1 MWGRGVEVMVVV
13 RSEGH
18 GGGGRVIVGAEV
30 FVVIVVVADDAVIVV
45 VLGEEVD
52 LVFVGMG
59 WRRGLWW
66 W

>member
-1 MWGRGVEVMVVV
+1 M
-13 RSEGH
+13 
-18 GGGGRVIVGAEV
+18 IVGAEV
-30 FVVIVVVADDAVIVV
+30 FVVIVVVANDVV
-45 VLGEEVD
+45 VVVVVGEEVD